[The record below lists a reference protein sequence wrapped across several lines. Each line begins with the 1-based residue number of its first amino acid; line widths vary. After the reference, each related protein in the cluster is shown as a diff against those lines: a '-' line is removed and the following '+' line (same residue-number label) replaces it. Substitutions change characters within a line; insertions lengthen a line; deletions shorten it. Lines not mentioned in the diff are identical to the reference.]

1 MLNRRQVF
9 GNLCKGAAVVT
20 AAAATA
26 SLPGI
31 AFAQHATISADMIER
46 SLKVAPKM
54 LLPLKKRIKRKEL
67 RHRKDLR
74 IVAPSIDIHAINF
87 EFGSDRIPRE
97 QRWKVREIARAMR
110 RMLRREPYEVFLIEG
125 HTDAV
130 GSYYSNQLL
139 SERRAASL
147 KRLLVRRF
155 RVNPYALET
164 AGFGE
169 EQLLVPT
176 PYEEWRNRRVTL
188 RRVTDFITG

>member
-1 MLNRRQVF
+1 MLNRRQIF
-9 GNLCKGAAVVT
+9 RG

-26 SLPGI
+26 AVTLSTLPGL
-31 AFAQHATISADMIER
+31 AFAQHAISADQIER
-46 SLKVAPKM
+46 SLKVAPKL
-54 LLPLKKRIKRKEL
+54 LLPFNNRIKRKEL
-67 RHRKDLR
+67 RHRQDLR

-87 EFGSDRIPRE
+87 EFGSDRIPRN

-110 RMLRREPYEVFLIEG
+110 RMLRRDPYEVFLIEG

-130 GSYYSNQLL
+130 SSHRFNQHL

-155 RVNPYALET
+155 GINPYALET
-164 AGFGE
+164 VGFGE
-169 EQLLVPT
+169 EYLLVPT

-188 RRVTDFITG
+188 RRVTDIVTG

>member
-1 MLNRRQVF
+1 MLNRRQIF
-9 GNLCKGAAVVT
+9 RGAAAAT
-20 AAAATA
+20 AALATA
-26 SLPGI
+26 SLPGL
-31 AFAQHATISADMIER
+31 AFAQHAISADKIER
-46 SLKVAPKM
+46 SLRVAPKM
-54 LLPLKKRIKRKEL
+54 LVPLNKRIKRKEL

-97 QRWKVREIARAMR
+97 QRWKVREVARAMR
-110 RMLRREPYEVFLIEG
+110 RMLRRNPYEVFLIEG

-130 GSYYSNQLL
+130 SSHRFNQSL

-147 KRLLVRRF
+147 KRMLVRRF

-164 AGFGE
+164 VGFGE
-169 EQLLVPT
+169 EQLLIPT

-188 RRVTDFITG
+188 RRVTDFVTG

>member
-1 MLNRRQVF
+1 MLNRRQIF
-9 GNLCKGAAVVT
+9 KGAA
-20 AAAATA
+20 AAGAALATA
-26 SLPGI
+26 SLPSF
-31 AFAQHATISADMIER
+31 AFAQHSISADQIER
-46 SLKVAPKM
+46 SLKVAPKV

-74 IVAPSIDIHAINF
+74 LVAPSIEIHAINF
-87 EFGSDRIPRE
+87 EFGSDRIPRD

-110 RMLRREPYEVFLIEG
+110 RMLRRDPYEVFLIEG

-130 GSYYSNQLL
+130 GSNYSNQLL

-147 KRLLVRRF
+147 KRALVRRF
-155 RVNPYALET
+155 RISPYALET

-188 RRVTDFITG
+188 RRVTDFIAG

>member
-1 MLNRRQVF
+1 MLNRRQIF
-9 GNLCKGAAVVT
+9 KGAA
-20 AAAATA
+20 AAGAALVTA
-26 SLPGI
+26 SLPSL
-31 AFAQHATISADMIER
+31 AFAQHSISADQIER

-74 IVAPSIDIHAINF
+74 LVAPSIEIHAINF
-87 EFGSDRIPRE
+87 EFGSDRIPRD

-110 RMLRREPYEVFLIEG
+110 RMLRRDPYEVFLIEG

-130 GSYYSNQLL
+130 GSHYSNQLL
-139 SERRAASL
+139 SERRAAAL
-147 KRLLVRRF
+147 KRALVRRF
-155 RVNPYALET
+155 RLSPYALET

-169 EQLLVPT
+169 EHLLVPT

-188 RRVTDFITG
+188 RRVTDFIAS